1 MAIHDPVIHPSE
13 VLLSSQL
20 ETTSNEELEPN
31 NTGDTTAINDSVL
44 QSTYHTLNTNSSN
57 ANATTQQL
65 DIAHDSTVSDIT
77 PVNISETH
85 DCIVSASNLSEVDAQ
100 SDFNTSLM
108 SNDHAEPGTIC
119 FVCNNNSLA
128 VENPKAIRSSII
140 YSFNCIRYSSSVMS
154 RDSRV

>member
-1 MAIHDPVIHPSE
+1 MAIHDPVM
-13 VLLSSQL
+13 SSQL
-20 ETTSNEELEPN
+20 ETTSNEKLEPN

-44 QSTYHTLNTNSSN
+44 QSTCHTLNTNSSN

-65 DIAHDSTVSDIT
+65 DIIHDSTVSDIT
-77 PVNISETH
+77 PANISETH

-108 SNDHAEPGTIC
+108 SNDHAEPGTTC

-128 VENPKAIRSSII
+128 VENAKAIRSSIVN
-140 YSFNCIRYSSSVMS
+140 SFNYTARSYKIHIFLRYQIQCVTYI
-154 RDSRV
+154 